1 MVELQRTSSNLLEPL
16 NCSISKVRRGISHE
30 IEAVRLFQTFSN
42 HIFTVGTRGGGYI
55 YSTSGW
61 LNHSEHPRT
70 FSNNFSAEKAMYIQ
84 VFYMSLGWFD
94 STEPSRTTSSLGDQ
108 GTYTLVLG
116 GSISTN
122 FLELSRTTSMQRKQ
136 CV

>member
-1 MVELQRTSSNLLEPL
+1 MFGHDGTSYLIDFDL
-16 NCSISKVRRGISHE
+16 
-30 IEAVRLFQTFSN
+30 AVRLFQTFSN

-55 YSTSGW
+55 YSISGW

-94 STEPSRTTSSLGDQ
+94 STEPSRTTLSLREQ
-108 GTYTLVLG
+108 GVQGAYTLVYTPVVLEFSKIC
-116 GSISTN
+116 GSI
-122 FLELSRTTSMQRKQ
+122 
-136 CV
+136 VY